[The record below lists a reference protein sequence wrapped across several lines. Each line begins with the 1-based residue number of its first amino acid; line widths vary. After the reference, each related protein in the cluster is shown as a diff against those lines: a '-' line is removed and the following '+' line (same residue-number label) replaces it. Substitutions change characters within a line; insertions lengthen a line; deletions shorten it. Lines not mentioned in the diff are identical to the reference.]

1 MKFRIFVATVVA
13 IMLGLV
19 AVSTMAL
26 AAPPDN
32 AAWAPFANADWVNGA
47 GHPGFG
53 LVTSSQS
60 GGNNTYGGI
69 RLKSSAVPTDPN
81 SISALS
87 FDFNANQ
94 TGASGGSPRMVVQF
108 SDGGN
113 GQLRPLSWTAN
124 TWTHL
129 DGLTGNNWDNN
140 GGTCGY
146 QYATTWQGIVGCHP
160 GSTITGIFVV
170 NDSGW
175 LYPNTGEQ
183 VTLDNIMV
191 NTLIATGPGN
201 NN

>member
-19 AVSTMAL
+19 AVSTMAF

-32 AAWAPFANADWVNGA
+32 TAWAPFDTADWIKGA

-53 LVTSSQS
+53 LVTTSDA
-60 GGNNTYGGI
+60 THLDGGI
-69 RLKSSAVPTDPN
+69 RLKTSAVPTDPN
-81 SISALS
+81 SITTLS

-113 GQLRPLSWTAN
+113 GQLRPLTWTAN
-124 TWTHL
+124 TWTTV
-129 DGLTGNNWDNN
+129 DGMSGNNWDNS
-140 GGTCGY
+140 GGSGGFVYGTS
-146 QYATTWQGIVGCHP
+146 WSGILACHP
-160 GSTITGIFVV
+160 GATITGIFVV